1 MIEHA
6 FVRQDFFQMF
16 FRHYLVDIPMMAT
29 FLTPDLRQVAR
40 EESADSEFVSVATEV
55 EKYRVRLR
63 KAFTFEREKGHSQQV
78 YFVKKASVSVSL
90 VVVWKKR

>member
-1 MIEHA
+1 
-6 FVRQDFFQMF
+6 
-16 FRHYLVDIPMMAT
+16 MMAT

-63 KAFTFEREKGHSQQV
+63 KAFTF
-78 YFVKKASVSVSL
+78 
-90 VVVWKKR
+90 